1 MLPFQLRPYRPAD
14 CASLA
19 ALFYDT
25 VHTVNAKDYTPSLTR
40 GRMEM
45 SIRMH
50 GTLLFFPIRRMWRC
64 CRMRIRMRP
73 EMATEMTNIMA
84 MTKIAAT
91 LAERR
96 TVMAMTWRR
105 GSSVLAIWMHQGIWT
120 GSTFIKIIR
129 DRASPPRSATGWK
142 RKYKQTP
149 SPPTLP
155 SPRDLFLRKG
165 DIRW

>member
-14 CASLA
+14 CAALA

-25 VHTVNAKDYTPSLTR
+25 VHTVNAKDYTNAQLDAWADGNVDPDAWNASFL
-40 GRMEM
+40 
-45 SIRMH
+45 S
-50 GTLLFFPIRRMWRC
+50 IRRMWRC

-142 RKYKQTP
+142 RKYKRTP

-155 SPRDLFLRKG
+155 SPRDLF
-165 DIRW
+165 